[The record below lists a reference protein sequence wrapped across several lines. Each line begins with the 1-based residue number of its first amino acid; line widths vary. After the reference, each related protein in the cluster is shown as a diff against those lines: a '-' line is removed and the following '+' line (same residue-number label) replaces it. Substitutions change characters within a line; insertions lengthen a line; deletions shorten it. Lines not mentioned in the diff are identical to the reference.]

1 MSLSA
6 ITFLYPAMLAGLM
19 ALPIVWLLIRSAPR
33 SPKTVIFPAARILR
47 GLKSKR
53 RDIQRAPIWQTILRC
68 LILTFLIVASA
79 RPVMNRNDFAANEGA
94 ILIIVDNGWD
104 SAANW
109 RQYRTALQQIAN
121 QARFELQTVY
131 VAQTAPEAAGA
142 TTWKLPDIVGPISP
156 NETKNLF
163 DRVQPRPWPSDYAAL
178 SDLISERP
186 EMNRA
191 VGSIL
196 WLTGKMDSP
205 GKAKIAS
212 ELLDIAPITTIS
224 PTITDR
230 IAIRSLSRSST
241 GMLATL
247 AHNRDT
253 KPREINLL
261 ARGERGNV
269 ILRHTVEITPDSDQS
284 EAAILL
290 PRDISNAIQS
300 IGIEGMESAAS
311 VFQTGAR
318 WQQRRVGVVVSSGD
332 SPGVLSD
339 QYFFLDRAL
348 SPYADV
354 TYAPL
359 GTLLEDQ
366 VDVLVSAGP
375 ISGLGSQFDALERW
389 VNQGGMLVRFAG
401 DSSSQIGNEYL
412 PVTLRLGN
420 RDFGGSMSW
429 EKPKRLLDFPENSPF
444 NGIEV
449 PDDITVNR
457 QLLAEPDP
465 DIVSKTWARLTDGT
479 PLITS
484 TPQNAGRIVLF
495 HVTPWADWSN
505 LPMSGLF
512 VELWQRILPLA
523 SPSNHSNAELRSS
536 LPAQTILDGFG
547 RPQQPDALI
556 LPVQI
561 PLPTP
566 NPRHPPGI
574 YGENGQAVALNLGPS
589 LSDIGRDVDW
599 PSGISTRE
607 ITDQSQIDLAA
618 LCLLAAFILILFDA
632 LILLVLNNVALRRSR
647 RSNALTSLLLAA
659 ALTGLA
665 ATASVLVPSTSIAA
679 SLPEAALQPRL
690 AYLETGNAPVD
701 RLSRAGMSGLTEILR
716 RRSAADL
723 STVDGVNPET
733 DELSFYPLIYW
744 PLVDGQ
750 EPFSERAQERL
761 NRYLNNGGM
770 ILIDSRD
777 REVQPA
783 RLRRLLAGL
792 EVPLLD
798 RTPSDH
804 ILFRSFYLLDHAFG
818 RFSEPLWLDARPSQ
832 RLDGVASVLFG
843 GNDWA
848 SAWILPEG
856 RDDLR
861 SEDISPRQREMA
873 YRFGVNLVMYALT
886 GSYKGDQVH
895 IPAILERL
903 GR

>member
-6 ITFLYPAMLAGLM
+6 ITFLYPAMLAGLL

-47 GLKSKR
+47 GLKSNR

-68 LILTFLIVASA
+68 LILTLLIIAAA
-79 RPVMNRNDFAANEGA
+79 RPVMNRNDFAANDGA
-94 ILIIVDNGWD
+94 ILIIADNGWD

-121 QARFELQTVY
+121 QARFDLQTVY
-131 VAQTAPEAAGA
+131 IAQTAPEAAGA
-142 TTWKLPDIVGPISP
+142 TTWKLPDIVGPVSP
-156 NETKNLF
+156 NDTKNLF
-163 DRVQPRPWPSDYAAL
+163 DRLQPRPWPSDYTAL

-196 WLTGKMDSP
+196 WLNSEMDSP

-224 PTITDR
+224 PTISDR
-230 IAIRSLSRSST
+230 IAIRSLSRSGT

-247 AHNRDT
+247 AHNRDDQ
-253 KPREINLL
+253 PREINLL

-269 ILRHTVEITPDSDQS
+269 ILRHTVEIKPDSDQS
-284 EAAILL
+284 DVAILL

-300 IGIEGMESAAS
+300 VGIEGVESAAS

-332 SPGVLSD
+332 GPGVLSD

-359 GTLLEDQ
+359 GTLLEDK

-389 VNQGGMLVRFAG
+389 VNEGGMLVRFAG
-401 DSSSQIGNEYL
+401 DSSSQIGKDFL

-429 EKPKRLLDFPENSPF
+429 EKPKRLLDFPDNSPF
-444 NGIEV
+444 HGVEV
-449 PDDITVNR
+449 PDDITVTR

-484 TPQNAGRIVLF
+484 TPRNAGRIVLF

-512 VELWQRILPLA
+512 VELWQRLLPLA
-523 SPSNHSNAELRSS
+523 SPSNRSDAELQSS

-547 RPQQPDALI
+547 RPHQPDALI
-556 LPVQI
+556 LPVQT
-561 PLPTP
+561 PLPAP

-589 LSDIGRDVDW
+589 LTDIGRDVVW

-607 ITDQSQIDLAA
+607 ITDQSQVDLAA

-632 LILLVLNNVALRRSR
+632 AILLVLNNLSLRRSR
-647 RSNALTSLLLAA
+647 RSNALTSLLLAVV
-659 ALTGLA
+659 LTGVASASVMLPAASMA
-665 ATASVLVPSTSIAA
+665 AT
-679 SLPEAALQPRL
+679 LPEAALQPRL

-701 RLSRAGMSGLTEILR
+701 RLSRAGMTGLTEILR

-723 STVDGVNPET
+723 NTVDGVNPET

-798 RTPSDH
+798 RAPSDH

-856 RDDLR
+856 RDELR

>member
-19 ALPIVWLLIRSAPR
+19 VLPIVWLLIRSAPR
-33 SPKTVIFPAARILR
+33 SPKTIVFPAARILR
-47 GLKSKR
+47 GLKSNR

-68 LILTFLIVASA
+68 LILTLLIIAAA
-79 RPVMNRNDFAANEGA
+79 RPVMNRNEFAADDGA
-94 ILIIVDNGWD
+94 ILIIADNGWD

-109 RQYRTALQQIAN
+109 RQYRTALDQIAN
-121 QARFELQTVY
+121 QARFDLQTVY
-131 VAQTAPEAAGA
+131 IAQTVPEAAGA
-142 TTWKLPDIVGPISP
+142 STWKLPDIVGPVSP
-156 NETKNLF
+156 ADTTSLF
-163 DRVQPRPWPSDYAAL
+163 DRLQPRPWSADYTAL

-186 EMNRA
+186 EMNRS

-196 WLTGKMDSP
+196 WLTGQMDSP
-205 GKAKIAS
+205 DKAELAS
-212 ELLDIAPITTIS
+212 ELLDIAPITIIS
-224 PTITDR
+224 PTTTDR
-230 IAIRSLSRSST
+230 IAIRSLNRSGT
-241 GMLATL
+241 GMVATL
-247 AHNRDT
+247 SHNRDDL
-253 KPREINLL
+253 PRTVNLL

-269 ILRHTVEITPDSDQS
+269 ILRHSVDLAANTDQS
-284 EAAILL
+284 DVAIML
-290 PRDISNAIQS
+290 PSDISNAIQS
-300 IGIEGMESAAS
+300 VGIEGIESAATM
-311 VFQTGAR
+311 FQTGAR
-318 WQQRRVGVVVSSGD
+318 WQQRRVGVVASSGD
-332 SPGVLSD
+332 GPGVLSD

-359 GTLLEDQ
+359 GTLLENG

-389 VNQGGMLVRFAG
+389 INQGGMLVRFAG
-401 DSSSQIGNEYL
+401 DSSSQIGNDFL
-412 PVTLRLGN
+412 PVRLRLGN

-444 NGIEV
+444 HGIAV
-449 PDDITVNR
+449 PDDITVTR

-484 TPQNAGRIVLF
+484 TPRNAGRLVLF

-512 VELWQRILPLA
+512 VELWQKILPLA
-523 SPSNHSNAELRSS
+523 SPSNRSDAELQSS
-536 LPAQTILDGFG
+536 LPAQTVLDGFG
-547 RPQQPDALI
+547 HPHQPDALI
-556 LPVQI
+556 LPVQT

-566 NPRHPPGI
+566 SPRHPPGI

-589 LSDIGRDVDW
+589 LTDIGRDVVW
-599 PSGISTRE
+599 PSGVSTRE
-607 ITDQSQIDLAA
+607 VSDQSQIDLAA
-618 LCLLAAFILILFDA
+618 LCLLAAFILVLFDA
-632 LILLVLNNVALRRSR
+632 LILLVLNHVSLRRSR
-647 RSNALTSLLLAA
+647 RSNALTSVLLAVI
-659 ALTGLA
+659 LTGASIAVMHPLPSAA
-665 ATASVLVPSTSIAA
+665 ATN
-679 SLPEAALQPRL
+679 LPEAALQPRL

-701 RLSRAGMSGLTEILR
+701 RLSNAGMTGLTEILR

-723 STVDGVNPET
+723 NSVDGINPET

-750 EPFSERAQERL
+750 EPFSERAQDRL

-777 REVQPA
+777 REVEPA

-798 RTPSDH
+798 RAPSDH

-848 SAWILPEG
+848 SAWIIPEG

-861 SEDISPRQREMA
+861 NEDISPRQREMA

>member
-19 ALPIVWLLIRSAPR
+19 VLPIVWLLIRSAPR
-33 SPKTVIFPAARILR
+33 SPKTIVFPAARILR
-47 GLKSKR
+47 GLKSNR

-68 LILTFLIVASA
+68 LILTLLIIAAA
-79 RPVMNRNDFAANEGA
+79 RPVMNRNEFAADDGA
-94 ILIIVDNGWD
+94 ILIIADNGWD

-109 RQYRTALQQIAN
+109 RQYRTALDQIAN
-121 QARFELQTVY
+121 QARFDLQTVY
-131 VAQTAPEAAGA
+131 IAQTVPEAAGA
-142 TTWKLPDIVGPISP
+142 STWKLPDIVGPVSP
-156 NETKNLF
+156 ADTTSLF
-163 DRVQPRPWPSDYAAL
+163 DRLQPRPWSADYTAL

-186 EMNRA
+186 EMNRS

-196 WLTGKMDSP
+196 WLTGQMDSP
-205 GKAKIAS
+205 DKAELAS
-212 ELLDIAPITTIS
+212 ELLDIAPITIIS
-224 PTITDR
+224 PTTTDR
-230 IAIRSLSRSST
+230 IAIRSLNRSGT
-241 GMLATL
+241 GMVATL
-247 AHNRDT
+247 SHNRDDL
-253 KPREINLL
+253 PRTVNLL

-269 ILRHTVEITPDSDQS
+269 ILRHSVDLAANTDQS
-284 EAAILL
+284 DVAIML
-290 PRDISNAIQS
+290 PSDISNAIQS
-300 IGIEGMESAAS
+300 VGIEGIESAATM
-311 VFQTGAR
+311 FQTGAR
-318 WQQRRVGVVVSSGD
+318 WQQRRVGVVASSGD
-332 SPGVLSD
+332 GPGVLSD

-359 GTLLEDQ
+359 GTLLENG

-389 VNQGGMLVRFAG
+389 INQGGMLVRFAG
-401 DSSSQIGNEYL
+401 DSSSQIGNDFL
-412 PVTLRLGN
+412 PVRLRLGN

-444 NGIEV
+444 HGIAV
-449 PDDITVNR
+449 PDDITVTR

-484 TPQNAGRIVLF
+484 TPRNAGRLVLF

-512 VELWQRILPLA
+512 VELWQKILPLA
-523 SPSNHSNAELRSS
+523 SPSNRSDAELQSS
-536 LPAQTILDGFG
+536 LPAQTVLDGFG
-547 RPQQPDALI
+547 HPHQPDALI
-556 LPVQI
+556 LPVQT

-566 NPRHPPGI
+566 SPRHPPGI

-589 LSDIGRDVDW
+589 LTDIGRDVVW
-599 PSGISTRE
+599 PSGVRTRE
-607 ITDQSQIDLAA
+607 VTDQSQIDLAA
-618 LCLLAAFILILFDA
+618 LCLLAAFILVLFDA
-632 LILLVLNNVALRRSR
+632 LILLVLNHVSLRRSR
-647 RSNALTSLLLAA
+647 RSNALTSVLLAVI
-659 ALTGLA
+659 LTGA
-665 ATASVLVPSTSIAA
+665 SIAVMHPSHSVA
-679 SLPEAALQPRL
+679 STTLPEAALQPRL

-701 RLSRAGMSGLTEILR
+701 RLSNAGMTGLTEILR

-723 STVDGVNPET
+723 NSVDGINPET

-750 EPFSERAQERL
+750 EPFSERAQDRL

-777 REVQPA
+777 REVEPA

-798 RTPSDH
+798 RAPSDH

-848 SAWILPEG
+848 SAWIIPEG

-861 SEDISPRQREMA
+861 NEDISPRQREMA

>member
-19 ALPIVWLLIRSAPR
+19 ILPVVWLLIRSAPR
-33 SPKTVIFPAARILR
+33 SPKNVIFPAARLLR
-47 GLKSKR
+47 GLKSQR

-68 LILTFLIVASA
+68 IILTLLIIAAA
-79 RPVMNRNDFAANEGA
+79 RPVMNRNDFAQNNGA
-94 ILIIVDNGWD
+94 VLIIADNGWQ

-109 RQYRTALQQIAN
+109 AQYKTALQQIAN
-121 QARFELQTVY
+121 QARFDLQTVY
-131 VAQTAPEAAGA
+131 IAQTAPEASGA
-142 TTWKLPDIVGPISP
+142 STWKLPDIVGPISSHDADS
-156 NETKNLF
+156 LI
-163 DRVQPRPWPSDYAAL
+163 DRLQPRPWNSDYTAL
-178 SDLISERP
+178 SDLISENP
-186 EMNRA
+186 QMNNTI
-191 VGSIL
+191 GSIL
-196 WLTGKMDSP
+196 WLTDNMDSP
-205 GKAKIAS
+205 GKATIAS
-212 ELLDIAPITTIS
+212 DLQDIAPITIIS
-224 PTITDR
+224 PTRSDR
-230 IAIRSLSRSST
+230 IAIRSLMRSRT
-241 GMLATL
+241 GLVATI
-247 AHNRDT
+247 AHNRSET
-253 KPREINLL
+253 PREINLL
-261 ARGERGNV
+261 ARGDRGSV
-269 ILRHTVEITPDSDQS
+269 LLRHSGELAANTDQTEVAIFLPSDI
-284 EAAILL
+284 A
-290 PRDISNAIQS
+290 NAIQAV
-300 IGIEGMESAAS
+300 GIEGIEDAAT

-318 WQQRRVGVVVSSGD
+318 WQQRSVGVIVSSGD

-348 SPYADV
+348 SPYAEIS
-354 TYAPL
+354 YEPL
-359 GTLLEDQ
+359 GRLLEKK
-366 VDVLVSAGP
+366 VDILVAAGP
-375 ISGLGSQFDALERW
+375 VSGLGSQYEALERW
-389 VNQGGMLVRFAG
+389 VNEGGMLVRFAG
-401 DSSSQIGNEYL
+401 DSSTEIGNEFL

-429 EKPKRLLDFPENSPF
+429 EKPKRLLDFPDSSPF
-444 NGIEV
+444 YGIEV
-449 PDDITVNR
+449 PQDITVTR

-465 DIVSKTWARLTDGT
+465 DILSKTWARLTDGT

-484 TPQNAGRIVLF
+484 APRNSGRVVLF

-512 VELWQRILPLA
+512 VELWQKILPLA
-523 SPSNHSNAELRSS
+523 SPSNRNDAELSSS
-536 LPAQTILDGFG
+536 LPPQTVLDGFG
-547 RPQQPDALI
+547 QTHQPDALI
-556 LPVQI
+556 LPVRA

-574 YGENGQAVALNLGPS
+574 YGENGQAVSLNLGPS
-589 LSDIGRDVDW
+589 LDNIANDMVW
-599 PSGISTRE
+599 PSGISTRK

-618 LCLLAAFILILFDA
+618 LCLLGALALLLCDA
-632 LILLVLNNVALRRSR
+632 LILLAIHHVTLRRNR
-647 RSNALTSLLLAA
+647 HSNAFTSILIAFGI
-659 ALTGLA
+659 TGLA
-665 ATASVLVPSTSIAA
+665 GMMLLGSNTVSHAA
-679 SLPEAALQPRL
+679 SIQEAALAPRL
-690 AYLETGNAPVD
+690 AYLKTGVAPVD
-701 RLSRAGMSGLTEILR
+701 RLSQAGMTGLTEFLR

-723 STVDGVNPET
+723 NTVDGINPET

-750 EPFSERAQERL
+750 EPFSERARERL

-798 RTPSDH
+798 RAPGDH
-804 ILFRSFYLLDHAFG
+804 ILFRSFYLLDHAYG
-818 RFSEPLWLDARPSQ
+818 RFSAPLWLDARPDQ

-856 RDDLR
+856 RDELLA
-861 SEDISPRQREMA
+861 EDIAPRQREMA
-873 YRFGVNLVMYALT
+873 VRFGINLVMYALT

-895 IPAILERL
+895 LPAILERL

>member
-6 ITFLYPAMLAGLM
+6 ISFLYPAMLAGLM
-19 ALPIVWLLIRSAPR
+19 VLPIVWLLIRSAPR
-33 SPKTVIFPAARILR
+33 SPKTVVFPAARILR

-68 LILTFLIVASA
+68 LILALLIIAAA
-79 RPVMNRNDFAANEGA
+79 RPVMNRNDLTPNEGA

-109 RQYRTALQQIAN
+109 QQYRQALQQIAN
-121 QARFELQTVY
+121 QARFELQTIY

-142 TTWKLPDIVGPISP
+142 TTWQLPEIVGPISAD
-156 NETKNLF
+156 ETKSLF
-163 DRVQPRPWPSDYAAL
+163 DRLQPRPWPSDYAAL

-186 EMNRA
+186 EMNRS

-196 WLTGKMDSP
+196 WLTTEMDSS
-205 GKAKIAS
+205 GKAQIAS
-212 ELLDIAPITTIS
+212 ELVDIAQITTIL
-224 PTITDR
+224 PTVTDR
-230 IAIRSLSRSST
+230 VAIRSLDRSGT
-241 GMLATL
+241 GMVATL
-247 AHNRDT
+247 SHNRDDQ
-253 KPREINLL
+253 PRTVNLL
-261 ARGERGNV
+261 ARGEGGSV
-269 ILRHTVEITPDSDQS
+269 ILRHSLEIAPDSSQS
-284 EAAILL
+284 DVTILL

-300 IGIEGMESAAS
+300 VGIEGMESAAS
-311 VFQTGAR
+311 IFQTGAR

-359 GTLLEDQ
+359 GTLLQDK
-366 VDVLVSAGP
+366 VDILVSAGP

-389 VNQGGMLVRFAG
+389 VNEGGMLVRFAG
-401 DSSSQIGNEYL
+401 DSSSQIGNDFL

-429 EKPKRLLDFPENSPF
+429 EKPKRLLDFPDNSPF
-444 NGIEV
+444 AGIEV
-449 PDDITVNR
+449 PEDITVNR

-484 TPQNAGRIVLF
+484 TPRNAGRLVLF

-512 VELWQRILPLA
+512 VELWQKLLPLA
-523 SPSNHSNAELRSS
+523 SPSNRNDAELQSS

-547 RPQQPDALI
+547 RPHQPDALI
-556 LPVQI
+556 LPVRS

-566 NPRHPPGI
+566 SPRHPPGI
-574 YGENGQAVALNLGPS
+574 YGEDGQAVALNLGPS
-589 LSDIGRDVDW
+589 LTDIGRDIVW
-599 PSGISTRE
+599 PSGISKRQV
-607 ITDQSQIDLAA
+607 TDQSQIDLAA
-618 LCLLAAFILILFDA
+618 LCLLAAFLLILFDA
-632 LILLVLNNVALRRSR
+632 LILLVLNHVSL
-647 RSNALTSLLLAA
+647 RSNRRRNAMTSILLAA
-659 ALTGLA
+659 ALAGGTAMLLTPSPTRA
-665 ATASVLVPSTSIAA
+665 AT
-679 SLPEAALQPRL
+679 LPEAALKPRL

-701 RLSRAGMSGLTEILR
+701 RLSRAGMTGLTEILR

-723 STVDGVNPET
+723 NTVDGVNPET

-792 EVPLLD
+792 EIPLLD
-798 RTPSDH
+798 RAPSDH

-856 RDDLR
+856 RDNLR
-861 SEDISPRQREMA
+861 SEDIAPRQREMA

>member
-19 ALPIVWLLIRSAPR
+19 VLPIVWLLIRSAPR
-33 SPKTVIFPAARILR
+33 SPKTVVFPAARILR
-47 GLKSKR
+47 GLKSNR

-68 LILTFLIVASA
+68 LILTLLIIAAA
-79 RPVMNRNDFAANEGA
+79 RPVMNRNDFAADDGA
-94 ILIIVDNGWD
+94 ILIIADNGWD

-109 RQYRTALQQIAN
+109 RQYRTALDQIAN
-121 QARFELQTVY
+121 QARFDLQTVY
-131 VAQTAPEAAGA
+131 IAQTVPEAAGA
-142 TTWKLPDIVGPISP
+142 STWKLPDIVGPVSP
-156 NETKNLF
+156 ADTTSLF
-163 DRVQPRPWPSDYAAL
+163 DRLQPRPWSADYTAL

-186 EMNRA
+186 EMNRS

-196 WLTGKMDSP
+196 WLTGQMDSP
-205 GKAKIAS
+205 DKAELAS
-212 ELLDIAPITTIS
+212 ELLDIAPITIIS
-224 PTITDR
+224 PTTTDR
-230 IAIRSLSRSST
+230 IAIRSLNRSGT
-241 GMLATL
+241 GMVATL
-247 AHNRDT
+247 SHNRDDL
-253 KPREINLL
+253 PRTVNLL

-269 ILRHTVEITPDSDQS
+269 ILRHSVDLAANTDQS
-284 EAAILL
+284 DVAIML
-290 PRDISNAIQS
+290 PSDISNAIQS
-300 IGIEGMESAAS
+300 VGIEGIESAATM
-311 VFQTGAR
+311 FQTGAR
-318 WQQRRVGVVVSSGD
+318 WQQRRVGVVASSGD
-332 SPGVLSD
+332 GPGVLSD

-359 GTLLEDQ
+359 GTLLENG

-389 VNQGGMLVRFAG
+389 INQGGMLVRFAG
-401 DSSSQIGNEYL
+401 DSSSQIGNDFL
-412 PVTLRLGN
+412 PVRLRLGN

-444 NGIEV
+444 HGIAV
-449 PDDITVNR
+449 PGDITVTR

-484 TPQNAGRIVLF
+484 APRNAGRLVLF
-495 HVTPWADWSN
+495 HVTPWADWSK

-512 VELWQRILPLA
+512 VELWQKILPLA
-523 SPSNHSNAELRSS
+523 SPSNRSDAELQSS
-536 LPAQTILDGFG
+536 LPAQTVLDGFG
-547 RPQQPDALI
+547 HPHQPDALI
-556 LPVQI
+556 LPVQT

-566 NPRHPPGI
+566 SPRHPPGI

-589 LSDIGRDVDW
+589 LTDIGRDVVW
-599 PSGISTRE
+599 PSGVSTRE
-607 ITDQSQIDLAA
+607 VTDQSQIDLAA
-618 LCLLAAFILILFDA
+618 LCLLAAFILVLFDA
-632 LILLVLNNVALRRSR
+632 LILLVLNHVSLRRSR
-647 RSNALTSLLLAA
+647 RSNALTSVLLAVI
-659 ALTGLA
+659 LTGA
-665 ATASVLVPSTSIAA
+665 SIAVMHPSHSVA
-679 SLPEAALQPRL
+679 STTLPEAALQPRL

-701 RLSRAGMSGLTEILR
+701 RLSHAGMTGLTEILR

-723 STVDGVNPET
+723 NSVDGINPET

-750 EPFSERAQERL
+750 EPFSERAQDRL

-777 REVQPA
+777 REVEPA

-798 RTPSDH
+798 RAPSDH

-848 SAWILPEG
+848 SAWIIPEG

-861 SEDISPRQREMA
+861 NEDISPRQREMA

>member
-6 ITFLYPAMLAGLM
+6 ITFLYPAMLAGLL

-33 SPKTVIFPAARILR
+33 SPKAVIFPAARILR

-68 LILTFLIVASA
+68 LILTLLIIAAA
-79 RPVMNRNDFAANEGA
+79 RPVMNRNDFAANDGA
-94 ILIIVDNGWD
+94 ILIIADNGWD

-131 VAQTAPEAAGA
+131 IAQTAPEAAGA
-142 TTWKLPDIVGPISP
+142 TTWKLPDIVGPVSP
-156 NETKNLF
+156 NDTKNLF
-163 DRVQPRPWPSDYAAL
+163 DRLQPRPWPSDYAAL

-196 WLTGKMDSP
+196 WLTSEMDSP

-230 IAIRSLSRSST
+230 IAIRSLSRSGT

-247 AHNRDT
+247 AHNRDDQ
-253 KPREINLL
+253 PREINLL

-284 EAAILL
+284 DVAILL

-300 IGIEGMESAAS
+300 VGIEGIESAAS

-332 SPGVLSD
+332 GPGVLSD

-359 GTLLEDQ
+359 GTLLEDK

-389 VNQGGMLVRFAG
+389 VNEGGMLVRFAG
-401 DSSSQIGNEYL
+401 DSSSQIGNDFL

-429 EKPKRLLDFPENSPF
+429 EKPKRLLDFPDNSPF
-444 NGIEV
+444 HGVEV
-449 PDDITVNR
+449 PDDITVTR

-484 TPQNAGRIVLF
+484 TPRNAGRIVLF

-512 VELWQRILPLA
+512 VELWQRLLPLA
-523 SPSNHSNAELRSS
+523 SPSNRSDAELQSS

-547 RPQQPDALI
+547 RPHQPDALI
-556 LPVQI
+556 LPVQT

-589 LSDIGRDVDW
+589 LSDVGRDVAW

-607 ITDQSQIDLAA
+607 ITDQSQVDLAA

-632 LILLVLNNVALRRSR
+632 AILLVLNNVSLRRSR

-659 ALTGLA
+659 VLTGV
-665 ATASVLVPSTSIAA
+665 ATASMMMPAA
-679 SLPEAALQPRL
+679 STAATLPEAALQPRL

-701 RLSRAGMSGLTEILR
+701 RLSRAGMTGLTEILR

-723 STVDGVNPET
+723 NTVDGVNPET

-798 RTPSDH
+798 RAPSDH

-848 SAWILPEG
+848 SAWIIPEG
-856 RDDLR
+856 RDELR